1 MSERDDSSAEQRG
14 VIVGGSV
21 AAIRELAET
30 QRLSQ
35 LELDI
40 IGWYG
45 NLVEKLSGPS
55 TGDERGP
62 AKEPPWIRRGPRIDD
77 VQVVADATPALM
89 VEGGGLGSTT
99 AVWIDGSLASW
110 QAIDDDKLLIPIT
123 EPLGDEALLLIR
135 TPEGDVAGRIDT
147 SAS

>member
-1 MSERDDSSAEQRG
+1 MSERDDSSAESG

-21 AAIRELAET
+21 AAIRELAEPP
-30 QRLSQ
+30 RLSR

-45 NLVEKLSGPS
+45 TLVQQLSGPR
-55 TGDERGP
+55 TGDQRGP
-62 AKEPPWIRRGPRIDD
+62 ATEPPWMKRGPRIDEI
-77 VQVVADATPALM
+77 QVVAEATPALL
-89 VEGGGLGSTT
+89 VEGSGLGSAT
-99 AVWIDGSLASW
+99 AVWIDGTLTGW

-123 EPLGDEALLLIR
+123 EPLGDETLILIR
-135 TPEGDVAGRIDT
+135 TPEGDVADRLDT